1 MKLSLLIKLQLVF
14 VALTTT
20 AAVLVGVLASNRMSN
35 TIERAAHDQL
45 SASQN
50 VVSGAIETE
59 ISHYKSLTSI
69 LAQDRSL
76 HSALS
81 TFDMLSE
88 QLVDGEPAMGNIRN
102 AFGSA
107 SGTPIDQRHTLFEA
121 EGAGAYSRVH
131 AHWHG
136 WFTDTVNEMS
146 LDDILLIDKD
156 GTVVYSYAKRGDF
169 GNSVN
174 AMNIANTQLKL
185 TFDETLKATEAYLAS
200 SDRSGQSYPVFM
212 SEFRPYNPGQNALNA
227 FMGSPVLDRYG
238 DLAGILVL
246 AMPVTPLEI
255 AMSQETGLGVPSQ
268 TLLMRTTGRTIA
280 TAGGL
285 TNVDGSELIQER
297 TDTNIAAAI
306 NGEQGT
312 SVFTTENGQKLIST
326 YGTIDLSGR
335 PHLFSTT
342 VSYNALMA
350 DAISL
355 RWTIFFVVIGII
367 LVTSAISFFVGRA
380 IVRPIT
386 WVSRRMD
393 KMADERDLTK
403 RMLVIQRDDE
413 MGQTAGAFDR
423 LIMFIDNS
431 LAQVRARTERLGS
444 ASSELEQAAQSLAN
458 NAETQSSAV
467 EELSASLEQTS
478 AQVRNNAEA
487 AQSAEGVVAAT
498 SAVVTRGSEKITDM
512 VDAMTHINK
521 SSQDIAKIIK
531 VIDEIAFQTN
541 LLALNAAVE
550 AARAGQ
556 HGRGFAVV
564 AQEVR
569 NLAARSSKAA
579 SESSS
584 LIEKSR
590 ASVQQG
596 VEISEQTRA
605 AFDEIAQNIGK
616 VSSLV
621 SDISAASSEQARG
634 VEQVNEAI
642 VDIARITRFT
652 SKQAD
657 TFASTATELAMTNAA
672 LREEIAKFKLSDTV
686 MSDTIDITPLSL
698 ASQTPA
704 TNDEL
709 YRKAIDAPAANK
721 ATAPTYSGPVIV
733 DEDERGYGTF

>member
-35 TIERAAHDQL
+35 TIENAAHEQL

-50 VVSGAIETE
+50 VVSSAIETE
-59 ISHYKSLTSI
+59 INHYKSLTSI

-81 TFDMLSE
+81 TFYMLTT
-88 QLVDGEPAMGNIRN
+88 QIVDGEPAMGNIRN
-102 AFGSA
+102 AFVAGN
-107 SGTPIDQRHTLFEA
+107 GLPIDRRHELFEA

-136 WFTDTVNEMS
+136 WFTDTVNEMA

-169 GNSVN
+169 GNSVD
-174 AMNIANTQLKL
+174 AMHIANTQLNL
-185 TFDETLKATEAYLAS
+185 TFDETLKATESYLAS
-200 SDRSGQSYPVFM
+200 SDPSAQTYPVFM

-238 DLAGILVL
+238 EMAGVLVL
-246 AMPVTPLEI
+246 AMTTTPLET

-280 TAGGL
+280 SAGDL
-285 TNVDGSELIQER
+285 TNVDGSEFVQER

-306 NGEQGT
+306 NGEEGT
-312 SVFTTENGQKLIST
+312 TVFTSANGQKLIST
-326 YGTIDLSGR
+326 FGTIDLSGR

-342 VSYNALMA
+342 VNYSALMA

-355 RWTIFFVVIGII
+355 RWTILFVVIGII

-403 RMLVIQRDDE
+403 RMLVIERDDE

-487 AQSAEGVVAAT
+487 AQSAEGVVTAT
-498 SAVVTRGSEKITDM
+498 STVVTRGSEKITDM

-605 AFDEIAQNIGK
+605 AFDEIAQNIDK
-616 VSSLV
+616 VSALV
-621 SDISAASSEQARG
+621 SDISASSTEQARG

-686 MSDTIDITPLSL
+686 MSDTIDITPLTL
-698 ASQTPA
+698 AAETSAQS
-704 TNDEL
+704 DET

-721 ATAPTYSGPVIV
+721 ATAPTYNGPVIV